1 MRTLFLPGIALV
13 SFLLCNA
20 FIINPH
26 IKNKEIQKTIIK
38 VSDADWEKLHLL
50 IERSSIDTVK
60 ENFKLFVKK
69 NALETKALNGK
80 DGKYFG
86 LTPADDY
93 GYLHL
98 VFLEI
103 SQGQIIHIHYDEL
116 KLNGEN
122 KRTDIIYNQE
132 MLKSGTSPSIAYPIY
147 EQALI
152 KNQDYMKVD
161 AVTGATYSLYRFRM
175 AVAKALEKASEKQ
188 QEDL

>member
-20 FIINPH
+20 FIINPY

-50 IERSSIDTVK
+50 IERSSVDTVK

-69 NALETKALNGK
+69 NALETKALNCK